1 MATTLALTLLL
12 LAGQGTPTPPTETT
26 FTDAALGLSFTHPTT
41 WTTIATPIPASPPG
55 KGNRFKLPGGKKKAA
70 PSGPPEG
77 MVTFAI
83 PGADGV
89 APTQLTIVRASF
101 SDAPEKWQ
109 QIQSDSNRNMRRE
122 VDRQWQQEI
131 LGVPLLLTKFGYTE
145 TGTAK
150 TGLTGLLYNAAP
162 YKLLFRLVGPAESFD
177 AAQYQFTQAMLT
189 LRTTDGDLPTAQEPG
204 KPIAPPEIPTPDAKH
219 PIFASPK
226 AAPLVAPLALPVAL
240 GERRMLLRVPEGW
253 TLSKVEGDT
262 AVLRHP
268 QVKEPVRVKLYAVST
283 APRATDS
290 LTAAS
295 NQTLETFKTVEMRE
309 DSPGTPNKAGN
320 PLLAIWRKGTTAA
333 GPAAAMDAVVVSGDA
348 YALFAFAPTPG
359 EGMKAERK
367 IVQSMLDT
375 VGIEPAP

>member
-41 WTTIATPIPASPPG
+41 WTTIATPIPVAPKG
-55 KGNRFKLPGGKKKAA
+55 KGNRFKLPGGKKKA
-70 PSGPPEG
+70 PVGPPEG

-83 PGADGV
+83 PGADGA

-101 SDAPEKWQ
+101 SEAPETWQ
-109 QIQSDSNRNMRRE
+109 QIQSDTNRNLRRE

-131 LGVPLLLTKFGYTE
+131 LGVPLLLTKFAYTDA
-145 TGTAK
+145 GTPK

-162 YKLLFRLVGPAESFD
+162 YKLLFRLVGPTESFD

-189 LRTTDGDLPTAQEPG
+189 LRTTNDDLPTVQEPG
-204 KPIAPPEIPTPDAKH
+204 KPIAPPVVAGPETKH

-226 AAPLVAPLALPVAL
+226 KEKVVAPLALGVTL
-240 GERRMLLRVPEGW
+240 GERKMLLRVPEGW
-253 TLSKVEGDT
+253 TLAKIDADG

-268 QVKEPVRVKLYAVST
+268 DLKEPVTVRFYAAST
-283 APRATDS
+283 AARATDA

-295 NQTLETFKTVEMRE
+295 NETLERFKTVDLRE
-309 DSPGTPNKAGN
+309 DSPGTPNQAGN
-320 PLLAIWRKGTTAA
+320 PLLSIWRKGTTAA
-333 GPAAAMDAVVVSGDA
+333 GPAAAMDAVVVAGDA
-348 YALFAFAPTPG
+348 YLLFTFASTPG
-359 EGMKAERK
+359 EGLKAERK

-375 VGIEPAP
+375 VGFEPAP